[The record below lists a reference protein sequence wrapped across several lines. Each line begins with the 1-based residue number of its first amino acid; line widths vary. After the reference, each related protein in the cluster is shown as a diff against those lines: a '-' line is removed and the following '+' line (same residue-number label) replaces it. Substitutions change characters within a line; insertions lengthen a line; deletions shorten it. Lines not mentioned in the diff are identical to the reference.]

1 MPFLTTYKAK
11 GIADDRHALCAGS
24 VGLSPVVDA
33 ENLKLI
39 AEADCLVL
47 VGFDPI
53 ELRDAW
59 LDAWPESLSV
69 VSIAILVSLFTGVAS
84 GFLPAWRAAR
94 MKPVEALRKE

>member
-11 GIADDRHALCAGS
+11 GIADDRHPLSAGS

-59 LDAWPESLSV
+59 LDAWPESLPV
-69 VSIAILVSLFTGVAS
+69 VTID
-84 GFLPAWRAAR
+84 WAALNHR
-94 MKPVEALRKE
+94 IFPLGEEALGDVPSILGQLLP